1 MKNHNYILSGFLLLL
16 PLRITAQEF
25 TAKRYIDTIRYEI
38 KYGRIIIPV
47 TVNQMQCKYI
57 LDTGG
62 QTATIWEDAKTM
74 GGKLAGANKVTA
86 DMNGKANMYS
96 MGKLPKVKIGNHLIL
111 PELTTIALPNI
122 KGFRDLGV
130 VGILGGDAFK
140 DVVMSLVSS
149 SREIHI
155 HYPYRPKGLKL
166 NDGIPLADSET
177 WQVNFPLSFSGTSVQ
192 VMFDTGVPELLTMNE
207 KDYLLLAQIYA
218 ATVVH
223 KGKGTLGAGLEGLA
237 EPKHLKQVR
246 LDKFTLGGKSFKNPT
261 CLVASDVPTI
271 LGAEVLRY
279 GIVTI
284 DYPRGRFY
292 FQPYK
297 QSPVDLSKAA
307 PIWSVSILPARGKF
321 EIATVWEPLID
332 RVDIGDEV
340 IAVNG
345 KDITRLP
352 LSEIAVSDIF
362 DQITSSEATITIR
375 RRKRKFDI
383 NIYRR

>member
-1 MKNHNYILSGFLLLL
+1 
-16 PLRITAQEF
+16 
-25 TAKRYIDTIRYEI
+25 
-38 KYGRIIIPV
+38 
-47 TVNQMQCKYI
+47 
-57 LDTGG
+57 
-62 QTATIWEDAKTM
+62 
-74 GGKLAGANKVTA
+74 
-86 DMNGKANMYS
+86 
-96 MGKLPKVKIGNHLIL
+96 
-111 PELTTIALPNI
+111 
-122 KGFRDLGV
+122 
-130 VGILGGDAFK
+130 
-140 DVVMSLVSS
+140 
-149 SREIHI
+149 
-155 HYPYRPKGLKL
+155 
-166 NDGIPLADSET
+166 
-177 WQVNFPLSFSGTSVQ
+177 
-192 VMFDTGVPELLTMNE
+192 MFDTGVPELLTMNE